1 MMEYITAKPRTL
13 TATETRLLRSI
24 ESAGWWS
31 VDARCLS
38 YDDQEALEFLWR
50 SGYIERKAYGGWG
63 VKGSVKPAPTD
74 AEAIRALLASAGV
87 DVDRIRT
94 ILPTTGAW
102 LRPGKGRQ
110 YTVVFNSTVRLNG
123 AKLDTFAS
131 DVIVDGSFLVLR
143 IKE

>member
-50 SGYIERKAYGGWG
+50 TGYIERKAYGGWG
-63 VKGSVKPAPTD
+63 MKGQGVQQTPAAQIAAILREHGVAWVGEIRECKTAWAWSPNCYAFVMPRGVVLGAAREAFKRVVCNDRLVVVELKGS
-74 AEAIRALLASAGV
+74 
-87 DVDRIRT
+87 
-94 ILPTTGAW
+94 
-102 LRPGKGRQ
+102 
-110 YTVVFNSTVRLNG
+110 
-123 AKLDTFAS
+123 
-131 DVIVDGSFLVLR
+131 
-143 IKE
+143 